1 MAGFG
6 QYQDLLISKL
16 SALTDPESSE
26 TLMSACTNKDD
37 HTTATRVL
45 CDSDGKLMVSMSGGG
60 DATASNQVLIN
71 DSLTNIHN
79 ELQTPSSM
87 ASELTLQNVES
98 GITSLEGVI
107 TTMDA
112 KLPTALSANGNLQV
126 SIEEGGVEA
135 NQLPTALSANGN
147 LKVSLEE
154 GVSTLSTSALQTVG
168 NANINTMSAKLPSVL
183 VGDRLKVVN
192 EQVYNDAVGS
202 IVMSVPA
209 STSSDVSFSTEGY
222 RTVNIYGGIAVG
234 SMINSGSG
242 YGVHCYVENSPNNTD
257 WYYYKE
263 LYINSGMNNENNIAN
278 VEVVIAPYMRVVV
291 QNDDSVAYQCN
302 VYVHGIKSS
311 D

>member
-26 TLMSACTNKDD
+26 TLMSACTDKDD

-45 CDSDGKLMVSMSGGG
+45 CDTDGKLMVSMSGGG
-60 DATASNQVLIN
+60 DASAANQVLIN
-71 DSLTNIHN
+71 DALTDIHN

-98 GITSLEGVI
+98 GITSLESVVATLDG
-107 TTMDA
+107 
-112 KLPTALSANGNLQV
+112 KFPTALSASGNLQV

-135 NQLPTALSANGN
+135 NQLPSALTSSGN

-154 GVSTLSTSALQTVG
+154 GVDTLSTSALQTVG

-183 VGDRLKVVN
+183 VSDRLKVVN
-192 EQVYNDAVGS
+192 DEVSNDAVGS
-202 IVMSVPA
+202 IAMSVVA
-209 STSSDVSFSTEGY
+209 ATSQNVSFSTEGY

-234 SMINSGSG
+234 SMINTGSGS
-242 YGVHCYVENSPNNTD
+242 GVHCYVENSPNNTD

-263 LYINSGMNNENNIAN
+263 LYINNGMNNENNIAN
-278 VEVVIAPYMRVVV
+278 VEVVVAPYMRVVV
-291 QNDDSVAYQCN
+291 QNDDSVAYQSN
-302 VYVHGIKSS
+302 VYVHGIKSR

>member
-26 TLMSACTNKDD
+26 TLMSACTDKDD

-45 CDSDGKLMVSMSGGG
+45 CDTDGKLMVSMSGGG

-71 DSLTNIHN
+71 DALTDIHN
-79 ELQTPSSM
+79 ELQTPSAM

-98 GITSLEGVI
+98 GITSLEGAI
-107 TTMDA
+107 NTMDS
-112 KLPTALSANGNLQV
+112 KLPTALS
-126 SIEEGGVEA
+126 S
-135 NQLPTALSANGN
+135 SGN

-168 NANINTMSAKLPSVL
+168 NANVNTMSAKLPSVL
-183 VGDRLKVVN
+183 VSDRLKVVN
-192 EQVYNDAVGS
+192 EEVSNDAVGS
-202 IVMSVPA
+202 VAMSVVA
-209 STSSDVSFSTEGY
+209 GTSQNVSFSTEGY

-234 SMINSGSG
+234 SMINTGSGS
-242 YGVHCYVENSPNNTD
+242 GVHCYVENSPNNTD

-263 LYINSGMNNENNIAN
+263 LYINNGMNNENNIAN
-278 VEVVIAPYMRVVV
+278 VEVVVAPYMRVVV
-291 QNDDSVAYQCN
+291 QNDDSVAYQSN
-302 VYVHGIKSS
+302 VYVHGIKSRA
-311 D
+311 